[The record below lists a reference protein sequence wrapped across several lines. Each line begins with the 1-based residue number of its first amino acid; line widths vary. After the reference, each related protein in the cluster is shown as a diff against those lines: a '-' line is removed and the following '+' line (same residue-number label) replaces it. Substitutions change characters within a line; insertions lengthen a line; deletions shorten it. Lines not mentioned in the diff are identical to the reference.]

1 MQITSIQFF
10 YFIFNSHENIL
21 QGKLSHLPFQYLH
34 KDLMIWGHISN
45 PGILAAKSL
54 AVKAGGVIM
63 NCYDG
68 LYMICVCVLSHVWLS
83 VTPRTVVDQASLSM
97 GFSQQE
103 YWSGLPF
110 PSPEDLPDPG
120 IEPTSLA
127 SPALAGRFFSTV
139 PPVYIQ

>member
-68 LYMICVCVLSHVWLS
+68 LYMICVCVLSHV
-83 VTPRTVVDQASLSM
+83 
-97 GFSQQE
+97 
-103 YWSGLPF
+103 
-110 PSPEDLPDPG
+110 
-120 IEPTSLA
+120 
-127 SPALAGRFFSTV
+127 
-139 PPVYIQ
+139 